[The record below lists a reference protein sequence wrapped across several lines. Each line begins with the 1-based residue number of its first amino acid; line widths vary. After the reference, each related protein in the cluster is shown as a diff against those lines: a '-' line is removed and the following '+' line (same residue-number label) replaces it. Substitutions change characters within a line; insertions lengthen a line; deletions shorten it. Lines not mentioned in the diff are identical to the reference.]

1 MPAPA
6 TAQPSLDLTRDR
18 SRAWLA
24 TLRADSAYV
33 LTGWITSVVG
43 FGLLVPLFAA
53 GSGTA
58 VLGLGFPILALTLVF
73 ARGFA
78 VLERSRLRA
87 LTGVEPVAAVYK
99 RLPRGAPLARLW
111 TVLSDGRRWLD
122 LLYGVFGLIPAL
134 AVFPVAVA
142 WWALAVGGVLYPL
155 YDWTLPLGPDNETLP
170 MLIGLG
176 DGGAVRIGL
185 SVTIGVV
192 AALTL
197 PFVMRMLAML
207 LSSFGRA
214 MLTRQRASVLAERV
228 TELTDA
234 RAAAASAEAG
244 ALRKLER
251 DLHDGPQ
258 QRLVRLAMD
267 LGSAQRRLRTD
278 PDAAGPLIS
287 AAIEQTRETLDELR
301 ALSRGIAPPVLAD
314 RGLAAALASLA
325 ARCPVPVSLD
335 TGRAEVARL
344 SPSAQNAAY
353 FVVAEALTNVAKH
366 SGAHTATVRVS
377 SDEQLVRV
385 VVTDDGAG
393 GAHPAKGHGLAGLTD
408 RVRALDGHLAVHSP
422 AGGPTV
428 LVAELPGAGSN

>member
-1 MPAPA
+1 
-6 TAQPSLDLTRDR
+6 
-18 SRAWLA
+18 
-24 TLRADSAYV
+24 V
-33 LTGWITSVVG
+33 
-43 FGLLVPLFAA
+43 FAA
-53 GSGTA
+53 GIGTA
-58 VLGLGFPILALTLVF
+58 VLGLGFLILALGLVV

-99 RLPRGAPLARLW
+99 RPPNGSLLAQVC

-122 LLYGVFGLIPAL
+122 LLYGVLAL
-134 AVFPVAVA
+134 MPSLLVFPIAVA

-176 DGGAVRIGL
+176 DSGAVRIGL
-185 SVTIGVV
+185 NVTIGVV

-207 LSSFGRA
+207 LSSF
-214 MLTRQRASVLAERV
+214 
-228 TELTDA
+228 
-234 RAAAASAEAG
+234 
-244 ALRKLER
+244 
-251 DLHDGPQ
+251 
-258 QRLVRLAMD
+258 
-267 LGSAQRRLRTD
+267 
-278 PDAAGPLIS
+278 
-287 AAIEQTRETLDELR
+287 
-301 ALSRGIAPPVLAD
+301 
-314 RGLAAALASLA
+314 AALAALA

-335 TGRAEVARL
+335 TEHSEAARL
-344 SPSAQNAAY
+344 SPAVQNAAY

-366 SGAHTATVRVS
+366 SGAGAATVRVS
-377 SDEQLVRV
+377 SDERLVRV

-393 GAHPAKGHGLAGLTD
+393 GAHPAKGHGLAGLAD

-428 LVAELPGAGSN
+428 LVAELPGAGSR